1 MSFKLVVDSCC
12 ELPEKYK
19 DDPRIEII
27 PFIMEIGDREVVD
40 DDKFNQQQFLKWI
53 ADCPTVPKSSCPS
66 PERYME
72 ACKTDADDVYIIT
85 ISSKLS
91 GSHNSAVL
99 GRQLYL
105 EKAGEKNIHICDS
118 ESAVAGEGNIAV
130 KALELA
136 EQGLPFYQ
144 VAEKLE
150 AFRDELRTYFVLD
163 NLETLRKNGRL
174 TGVKALVAST
184 LSIKP
189 VMSADKGT
197 IFQKSQAIGIKKA
210 LTKMVDIVIAER
222 PDKIVSRLMIAHCN
236 CLERA
241 LEIKRMLEEKA
252 NYKEILVVG
261 TKGLSSMYTNDG
273 GVVIG
278 V

>member
-27 PFIMEIGDREVVD
+27 PFILDVGGREVID
-40 DDKFNQQQFLKWI
+40 DESFNQKQFLKWI
-53 ADCPTVPKSSCPS
+53 AECPTVPKSSCPS
-66 PERYME
+66 PERYMAACE
-72 ACKTDADDVYIIT
+72 ADVDDVYIIT

-99 GRQLYL
+99 GRQMYL
-105 EKAGEKNIHICDS
+105 EKATKNIHVCDS
-118 ESAVAGEGNIAV
+118 EAAVAGEGRIAL

-136 EQGLPFYQ
+136 EQGLPFAEV
-144 VAEKLE
+144 VAKLE
-150 AFRDELRTYFVLD
+150 AYRDETRTYFVLD

-189 VMSADKGT
+189 VMGADKGS
-197 IFQKSQAIGIKKA
+197 IIQKCQAIGIKKA
-210 LTKMVDIVIAER
+210 LTKMVEIVIAER
-222 PDKIVSRLMIAHCN
+222 SDKISTCLVIAHCN

-241 LEIKRMLEEKA
+241 MEIKKMLEEKA

-261 TKGLSSMYTNDG
+261 TKGVSSMYANDG